1 MRPPTLPHAAGPGG
15 VAPQNPMQA
24 RGPAYPP
31 PVAPQHVV
39 PAPVAPH
46 EPEPE
51 KKKPSALVEFVR
63 NSAKLILLAV
73 VVLVGCGAY
82 LVWERRQPYEWSGSV
97 EIKTVAVGS
106 RVGGRVA
113 EIRVHEGQQVEKG
126 DVLVVLDASE
136 LEAHREIAQAD
147 LEGAEAGLDKL
158 IKGARPEEIAQ
169 ANARVSEARAGLSR
183 TGTVSAQQA
192 REAQAAAA
200 LYKSGAISAAE
211 YQAKL
216 ANARAAGGGTGE
228 KAAAVKEAE
237 ASLSLLQGGAR
248 SEDVRVARAHVAVAR
263 AKLALVQNNIAE
275 MSIRAPK
282 RARVERVLV
291 RPGDLLKADKPAT
304 TLLEAGEL
312 YVRIF
317 VPETLLGK
325 VHVGEEL
332 AISVDSFPGR
342 RFKGRVDHISEQGEF
357 TPRRLV
363 TTEDRASEVFSARIA
378 LLEGERDL
386 RAGMAAFVHIAK

>member
-1 MRPPTLPHAAGPGG
+1 MQQQAAP
-15 VAPQNPMQA
+15 
-24 RGPAYPP
+24 
-31 PVAPQHVV
+31 
-39 PAPVAPH
+39 PAPEPP
-46 EPEPE
+46 PEPE
-51 KKKPSALVEFVR
+51 KKKPNAFVEFVR
-63 NSAKLILLAV
+63 RSAKLILLAV
-73 VVLVGCGAY
+73 VVVVGLGGY

-147 LEGAEAGLDKL
+147 LEAAEAALDKL
-158 IKGARPEEIAQ
+158 VKGARPEEIAQ
-169 ANARVSEARAGLSR
+169 ASAKLAEAKAGLSR

-216 ANARAAGGGTGE
+216 AAAHAAGGGTGE
-228 KAAAVKEAE
+228 AAAGVKEAE
-237 ASLSLLQGGAR
+237 ASLRLLQGGAR
-248 SEDVRVARAHVAVAR
+248 SEDVRVARANVAVAR

-312 YVRIF
+312 YVRIY

-325 VHVGEEL
+325 IHVGEEL
-332 AISVDSFPGR
+332 GISVDSFPGR